1 MEEKIYCIYKHTSP
15 SGKAYIGQ
23 SCRYKERCNRHKNS
37 KEDIPFPRAIR
48 KYGWDSFKHEILLS
62 NLTLDQANKYEEFY
76 ISEHDTMTPNGYNAQ
91 TGGKNCKVS
100 DETRMKHSKA
110 HKGVPKTQEHKDKIG
125 LAHKGRKL
133 SPERIQKL
141 IEINTGRKHTAEQI
155 DKIAAARIGTHLS
168 EDTKSKISKSNKGKP
183 KSKSHVENMVNS
195 KAELKFKS
203 EYVLYKENID
213 LLSNQQ
219 VIGAAQLSKLLGVDR
234 MTIKNRIYDNLFPN
248 VTRGLKG
255 SKPWIIPIQDV
266 HNYYSEGIIKYG
278 E

>member
-1 MEEKIYCIYKHTSP
+1 MEEKIYCIYKHTAP
-15 SGKAYIGQ
+15 NGKSYIGQ
-23 SCRYKERCNRHKNS
+23 SCRYKERCNSHKNS

-48 KYGWDSFKHEILLS
+48 KYGWDNFKHEILLS
-62 NLTLDQANKYEEFY
+62 NLTLDKANKYEEFY
-76 ISEHDTMTPNGYNAQ
+76 ISEHNTMTPNGYNAQ

-133 SPERIQKL
+133 SPEHIQKL
-141 IEINTGRKHTAEQI
+141 IDINTGRKLSPEH
-155 DKIAAARIGTHLS
+155 IAKVVAFKLGKPLS
-168 EDTKSKISKSNKGKP
+168 EETKSKISQSNTGKS
-183 KSKSHVENMVNS
+183 KSKSHVENMVKT

-203 EYVLYKENID
+203 EYVLYKENIE
-213 LLSNQQ
+213 LLSNYQ
-219 VIGAAQLSKLLGVDR
+219 VIGALQLSTLVGVDR

-248 VTRGLKG
+248 VTRGLTG
-255 SKPWIIPIQDV
+255 SKPWIIPIHDV
-266 HNYYSEGIIKYG
+266 HNYYNDGFLKYG